1 MELQDRIIRHFHES
15 LDLKAH
21 TIEECGELIEH
32 AGQLLFQ
39 CLVSEGKILCCGNGG
54 SAALAQHFSSL
65 LLNRYTQ
72 ERPGL
77 PAISLTADCATLS
90 AIASDASFS
99 DVYSKQIRALGQ
111 PGDLLLTL
119 SPTGRSNNLIQAI
132 QAAHDRDMQVIA
144 LTGGDCGES
153 GDFAALLTPEDVEIC
168 IHSPSTALVH
178 EVHLLIIHTLC
189 DLVEHQLFG
198 GIES

>member
-1 MELQDRIIRHFHES
+1 MELQDRIIHHFHES

-21 TIEECGELIEH
+21 TIEECGALIEQV
-32 AGQLLFQ
+32 GEQLFH
-39 CLVSEGKILCCGNGG
+39 CLVSDGKILCCGNGG
-54 SAALAQHFSSL
+54 SAALAQYFSSL
-65 LLNRYTQ
+65 LLNRYHH

-77 PAISLTADCATLS
+77 PAMALNADSATMS
-90 AIASDASFS
+90 AIASDASFN
-99 DVYSKQIRALGQ
+99 DIYSKQIRALGQ
-111 PGDLLLTL
+111 PGDILLAM

-144 LTGGDCGES
+144 LTGGDG
-153 GDFAALLTPEDVEIC
+153 GDMTALLMPEEVEIC
-168 IHSPSTALVH
+168 INSPSTALVH

-198 GIES
+198 GME

>member
-1 MELQDRIIRHFHES
+1 MELQDRIIHHFHES
-15 LDLKAH
+15 LDLKAR
-21 TIEECGELIEH
+21 TIEEYGPLIEL
-32 AGQLLFQ
+32 AGQQLFH

-65 LLNRYTQ
+65 LLNRYSQ

-77 PAISLTADCATLS
+77 PAVALTADSATMS

-111 PGDLLLTL
+111 PGDILLAL
-119 SPTGRSNNLIQAI
+119 SPTGRANNMIQAI
-132 QAAHDRDMQVIA
+132 QAAHDRDMHVIA
-144 LTGGDCGES
+144 LTGDEGGDMT
-153 GDFAALLTPEDVEIC
+153 ALLTPEEVEIC
-168 IHSPSTALVH
+168 INSASTALVH

-198 GIES
+198 GME